1 MNITTIEVPPSKTRF
16 LVYDVETTGLLPRNK
31 TKLDLSKCP
40 HIIQLSFVV
49 YDIKENEIVCEYD
62 SYIKNE
68 NIVIPDL
75 ISNITGITKEKCMEI
90 GNPINEVLEKF
101 YEAYM
106 FCDGLVAHN
115 MDFDET
121 MIKIELERNRK
132 SIMEKAPHC
141 FMVFNDMYEKVHG
154 IERFCTM
161 KKGTD
166 VCDLYLEAKD
176 GKPSK
181 KKWPKLNE
189 LYKHYFPKET
199 IEGFHNSLIDVKACL
214 KCYLKMRYNYENH
227 KII

>member
-31 TKLDLSKCP
+31 TRLDLNICP
-40 HIIQLSFVV
+40 YIIQLSFVV
-49 YDIKENEIVCEYD
+49 YDIIENEIVCEYD

-68 NIVIPDL
+68 NIVIPEL

-176 GKPSK
+176 GKPIK

>member
-1 MNITTIEVPPSKTRF
+1 MNTTTIEVPPRKTRF

-49 YDIKENEIVCEYD
+49 YDIKKNEIVWEYD
-62 SYIKNE
+62 AYIKNDDL
-68 NIVIPDL
+68 VIPDIVTDL
-75 ISNITGITKEKCMEI
+75 TGITKEKCMEV
-90 GNPINEVLEKF
+90 GKPIVEILEKF

-115 MDFDET
+115 MEFDET
-121 MIKIELERNRK
+121 MIKIELERNRN
-132 SIMEKAPHC
+132 SIMAKVPYC
-141 FMVFNDMYEKVHG
+141 FMIFNDMYEKVHG

-166 VCDLYLEAKD
+166 VCELYLEPKD
-176 GKPSK
+176 GKPGK
-181 KKWPKLNE
+181 KKWPKLSE
-189 LYKHYFPKET
+189 LYEHYFPKET
-199 IEGFHNSLIDVKACL
+199 LLGFHNSMVDVKACL
-214 KCYLKMRYNYENH
+214 KCYLKMRYNYENN